1 MIVEM
6 NLKKFKYCISE
17 MVLGKIT
24 FPKTIN
30 FIEFYLPNIKRL
42 LVSAFQSLWKE
53 KLIQKFIILQ
63 VSSNTRKNKPPLQ
76 KMLQIDLKDL
86 NAKSTDNEQL

>member
-1 MIVEM
+1 M

-42 LVSAFQSLWKE
+42 LVSALQSLWKE